1 MPLDERIQEL
11 CTLAVTEHDPERLA
25 KILAELKAAL
35 REHQR
40 EISAFA
46 HAYRK
51 LFNDIA

>member
-11 CTLAVTEHDPERLA
+11 CTLAVTEHDPEKLA

-40 EISAFA
+40 QTSALA
-46 HAYRK
+46 QAYRR
-51 LFNDIA
+51 LFKVA